1 MKMKMKMKVTLPSN
15 NGRPVRFP
23 GSRLIKPML
32 NREFSVNAD
41 GSVSQISP
49 WYHHNTTRRI
59 NMTMTLREIV
69 SKSKAKDLK
78 VSGLSAEN
86 RYRVALALRKVLK
99 FEGVKD
105 AVVRRDAESLSKLS
119 NHWWNFYIS
128 SYDATDFHL
137 EVSDAMETLS
147 TFFEIGGVLNINT
160 NNNDTN
166 N

>member
-1 MKMKMKMKVTLPSN
+1 
-15 NGRPVRFP
+15 
-23 GSRLIKPML
+23 
-32 NREFSVNAD
+32 
-41 GSVSQISP
+41 
-49 WYHHNTTRRI
+49 
-59 NMTMTLREIV
+59 MTMTLREIV